1 MRVLKLIERRRL
13 APVTRNDVVDENEGV
28 RSRRRSVTHSYKK
41 LAPSPLLTLSVLKL
55 DGSVFEIHVGR
66 TATVAELKQ
75 AVEVVF
81 TSSICKIPWSL
92 VWGHF
97 CLCHVGKKL
106 TNDRAHIR
114 NFGIKDGDQ
123 IEFIRHMSISNMPLE
138 KGSKNET
145 VPYKQHLML
154 SYGSSGHEEEVE
166 NGSEDFDKNVSQ
178 EDNSEYPNRAV
189 KEGPVPG
196 FKLPRFWKG
205 WLSYSK
211 VVEGFKRG
219 QELLIEMPEFLRKRI

>member
-1 MRVLKLIERRRL
+1 MRLLKLIERRRL
-13 APVTRNDVVDENEGV
+13 SPLTRKDVVDDG
-28 RSRRRSVTHSYKK
+28 RRSMAHSYKK

-55 DGSVFEIHVGR
+55 DGSVFEIQVGR
-66 TATVAELKQ
+66 SATVAELKQ

-81 TSSICKIPWSL
+81 SSSNSKVTSL
-92 VWGHF
+92 GAF

-123 IEFIRHMSISNMPLE
+123 IEFIRHMSISNMPFE
-138 KGSKNET
+138 KGSKKESA
-145 VPYKQHLML
+145 PYKQQLML
-154 SYGSSGHEEEVE
+154 TYGSNGHETKVE
-166 NGSEDFDKNVSQ
+166 HGSEDFDNNVSQ
-178 EDNSEYPNRAV
+178 EDGSGDHPNIDV
-189 KEGPVPG
+189 EEGPMPE

-211 VVEGFKRG
+211 VVGAWRF
-219 QELLIEMPEFLRKRI
+219 